1 MKMSHLTC
9 TFLLAAGCASSP
21 SSSGPSI
28 FPDTQI
34 YGAVYAGGAAPG
46 KVTIAAM
53 NATSLTWTSQD
64 PSVASVTGTA
74 TLGTVTSLKAGST
87 MIVASAG
94 GQTMPLPIT
103 VNSYTAAQLTAGQS
117 AFQAHNCASA
127 GCHSGSGPDIS
138 PSDIG
143 KHTDDQIV
151 AAVTQGKNP
160 EGGDVSIGAAAHS
173 FALTGDAT
181 VGIAAYLRSLP
192 PGTPTPDN

>member
-1 MKMSHLTC
+1 MKMSPIMC
-9 TFLLAAGCASSP
+9 TFVLAAGCASP
-21 SSSGPSI
+21 ASSSGPSI

-34 YGAVYAGGAAPG
+34 YGAVYAGGASPG
-46 KVTIAAM
+46 KITISAM
-53 NATSLTWTSQD
+53 NATGLTWTSQD
-64 PSVASVTGTA
+64 PSVATVSGSA

-103 VNSYTAAQLTAGQS
+103 INSYTAAQLTAGQA
-117 AFQAHNCASA
+117 AFQAQSCASSA
-127 GCHSGSGPDIS
+127 CHSASGPDIS

-143 KHTDDQIV
+143 KHTDAQIL

-160 EGGDVSIGAAAHS
+160 EGGDISIGAANHS

-181 VGIAAYLRSLP
+181 TGISAYLRSLP